1 MPKKNQ
7 GLHNRWFIEAPLYQ
21 LANGEEIRQA
31 ARKAGVRLVD
41 AQYKTEFDTEAPGKP
56 AEVLHDRY
64 KKQGGSSDSNHP
76 APNYPEGQD
85 PLVKM
90 AEQRLTELHA
100 AEVAEAQAKAEDA
113 ESKAQAAV
121 DNAAQAAAD
130 TAKAAND
137 AKAAQEAEAA
147 KKAATASQT
156 AAAAAEKAAAAAKS
170 SAEKAAAEAAAKAA
184 KAKAEAE
191 AEANKT
197 IEAKA
202 EVAEKAV
209 K

>member
-7 GLHNRWFIEAPLYQ
+7 GMHDRWFIEAPFYQ

-41 AQYKTEFDTEAPGKP
+41 AQYKTEFDVEAPGKP

-100 AEVAEAQAKAEDA
+100 AEVAEAQANAEDA

-137 AKAAQEAEAA
+137 VKAAQEAEAA
-147 KKAATASQT
+147 EKVATAAQT
-156 AAAAAEKAAAAAKS
+156 AAAEKAAAAAKS

-191 AEANKT
+191 ANKT

>member
-156 AAAAAEKAAAAAKS
+156 AAAEKAAAAAKS

-184 KAKAEAE
+184 KSKAE

>member
-7 GLHNRWFIEAPLYQ
+7 GMHNRWFIESPLYM

-41 AQYKTEFDTEAPGKP
+41 AQYKTELDTEAPGKP
-56 AEVLHDRY
+56 AEVLLDRY

-76 APNYPEGQD
+76 APNYPEGQE

-113 ESKAQAAV
+113 ESKAQSAV

-137 AKAAQEAEAA
+137 AKAAEEAEAA
-147 KKAATASQT
+147 KKVATA
-156 AAAAAEKAAAAAKS
+156 AAAAAAKS

-191 AEANKT
+191 ANKT

>member
-1 MPKKNQ
+1 MTKKNQ
-7 GLHNRWFIEAPLYQ
+7 GMHNRWFIESPLYM

-56 AEVLHDRY
+56 TEVLHDRY

-76 APNYPEGQD
+76 APTYPEGQE

-90 AEQRLTELHA
+90 ADQRLTE
-100 AEVAEAQAKAEDA
+100 V
-113 ESKAQAAV
+113 
-121 DNAAQAAAD
+121 QAAAVVEAEAKAD
-130 TAKAAND
+130 EEEAKAKAAETAKA
-137 AKAAQEAEAA
+137 
-147 KKAATASQT
+147 T
-156 AAAAAEKAAAAAKS
+156 AAAAAKAAAA
-170 SAEKAAAEAAAKAA
+170 
-184 KAKAEAE
+184 KAEAQ
-191 AEANKT
+191 ASKT

-202 EVAEKAV
+202 EVAEKAT

>member
-1 MPKKNQ
+1 MSTKNQ
-7 GLHNRWFIEAPLYQ
+7 GMLNRWFITVPLYM

-31 ARKAGVRLVD
+31 ARKAGARLVD
-41 AQYKTEFDTEAPGKP
+41 AQFKTEHDVEAPGKP
-56 AEVLHDRY
+56 TEVLLDRY
-64 KKQGGSSDSNHP
+64 KKQDGSSDSNHP
-76 APNYPEGQD
+76 APTSTEGQE

-90 AEQRLTELHA
+90 AEQRLTEVHA
-100 AEVAEAQAKAEDA
+100 AQFAEAQAKAED
-113 ESKAQAAV
+113 ESSKAQVAV
-121 DNAAQAAAD
+121 DNAAQAAVD

-137 AKAAQEAEAA
+137 AKAAKEAEAA
-147 KKAATASQT
+147 KKVATAAQT
-156 AAAAAEKAAAAAKS
+156 AAAEKAAAAAKA
-170 SAEKAAAEAAAKAA
+170 SAEKAAADAAAKSAAA
-184 KAKAEAE
+184 KAE

>member
-7 GLHNRWFIEAPLYQ
+7 GLHNRWFIESPLYQ

-31 ARKAGVRLVD
+31 ARKAGVRLID
-41 AQYKTEFDTEAPGKP
+41 ARYKTEFDVEAPGKP

-85 PLVKM
+85 PMVKM
-90 AEQRLTELHA
+90 AEQRLTEIHA
-100 AEVAEAQAKAEDA
+100 AEVAEAQTKAEDA
-113 ESKAQAAV
+113 ESKAQVAV
-121 DNAAQAAAD
+121 DNAD
-130 TAKAAND
+130 G
-137 AKAAQEAEAA
+137 
-147 KKAATASQT
+147 
-156 AAAAAEKAAAAAKS
+156 KAAAA
-170 SAEKAAAEAAAKAA
+170 KAAAEAAAKAA

-191 AEANKT
+191 ANKS

>member
-1 MPKKNQ
+1 MTAKNQ

-41 AQYKTEFDTEAPGKP
+41 AQYKTEFDAEAPGKP

-76 APNYPEGQD
+76 APTYPEGQE

-90 AEQRLTELHA
+90 AEQRLTE
-100 AEVAEAQAKAEDA
+100 V
-113 ESKAQAAV
+113 
-121 DNAAQAAAD
+121 QAAAVVEAEAKAD
-130 TAKAAND
+130 EEEAKAKAAETAKA
-137 AKAAQEAEAA
+137 
-147 KKAATASQT
+147 T
-156 AAAAAEKAAAAAKS
+156 AAAAAKAAAA
-170 SAEKAAAEAAAKAA
+170 
-184 KAKAEAE
+184 KAEAQ
-191 AEANKT
+191 ASKT

>member
-7 GLHNRWFIEAPLYQ
+7 GLPNRWFIEAPLYQ

-76 APNYPEGQD
+76 APNYPEGQE

-100 AEVAEAQAKAEDA
+100 AEVAEAQTKAEDT

-121 DNAAQAAAD
+121 DNAAQA
-130 TAKAAND
+130 
-137 AKAAQEAEAA
+137 
-147 KKAATASQT
+147 
-156 AAAAAEKAAAAAKS
+156 AAAAAKS

-191 AEANKT
+191 ANKT

>member
-31 ARKAGVRLVD
+31 ARKAGVRLID
-41 AQYKTEFDTEAPGKP
+41 ARYKTEFDVEAPGKP

-85 PLVKM
+85 PLADEEEAK
-90 AEQRLTELHA
+90 AKA
-100 AEVAEAQAKAEDA
+100 AE
-113 ESKAQAAV
+113 
-121 DNAAQAAAD
+121 
-130 TAKAAND
+130 TAKA
-137 AKAAQEAEAA
+137 
-147 KKAATASQT
+147 T
-156 AAAAAEKAAAAAKS
+156 AAAAAKAAAA
-170 SAEKAAAEAAAKAA
+170 
-184 KAKAEAE
+184 KAEAQ
-191 AEANKT
+191 ASKT

>member
-41 AQYKTEFDTEAPGKP
+41 AQYKTEFDEEAPGKP
-56 AEVLHDRY
+56 AEVLLDRY
-64 KKQGGSSDSNHP
+64 KKQGGSSDSSHP
-76 APNYPEGQD
+76 APTYPEGQE

-90 AEQRLTELHA
+90 AEQRLTEIHA
-100 AEVAEAQAKAEDA
+100 AQVAEAQAKAED
-113 ESKAQAAV
+113 ESSKAQAAV
-121 DNAAQAAAD
+121 ENAAQAAAD
-130 TAKAAND
+130 AASAANE
-137 AKAAQEAEAA
+137 AKAAQETEAA
-147 KKAATASQT
+147 KKATTTAQT
-156 AAAAAEKAAAAAKS
+156 ATAEKAAAAAKS

-191 AEANKT
+191 ANKT

>member
-1 MPKKNQ
+1 MPKKTQ

-31 ARKAGVRLVD
+31 ARKAGVRLID
-41 AQYKTEFDTEAPGKP
+41 ARYKTEFDAEAPGKP

-85 PLVKM
+85 PKVKM

-100 AEVAEAQAKAEDA
+100 AEVAEAQTKAEDA
-113 ESKAQAAV
+113 ESKAQVAV
-121 DNAAQAAAD
+121 DNAD
-130 TAKAAND
+130 G
-137 AKAAQEAEAA
+137 
-147 KKAATASQT
+147 
-156 AAAAAEKAAAAAKS
+156 KAAAA
-170 SAEKAAAEAAAKAA
+170 KAAAEAAAKAA

-191 AEANKT
+191 ANKS

>member
-31 ARKAGVRLVD
+31 ARKAGVRLID
-41 AQYKTEFDTEAPGKP
+41 ARYKTEFDVEAPGKP

-147 KKAATASQT
+147 EKVATAAQT
-156 AAAAAEKAAAAAKS
+156 AAAEKAAAAAKS

-191 AEANKT
+191 ANKT

>member
-1 MPKKNQ
+1 MTAKNQ
-7 GLHNRWFIEAPLYQ
+7 GMLNRWFITVPLYM

-31 ARKAGVRLVD
+31 ARKAGARLVD
-41 AQYKTEFDTEAPGKP
+41 AQYKTEHDVEAPGKP
-56 AEVLHDRY
+56 TEVLLDRY
-64 KKQGGSSDSNHP
+64 KKQDGSSDSNHP
-76 APNYPEGQD
+76 APTYPEGQD

-90 AEQRLTELHA
+90 AEQHLTELHA

-121 DNAAQAAAD
+121 DNAAQAA
-130 TAKAAND
+130 
-137 AKAAQEAEAA
+137 
-147 KKAATASQT
+147 
-156 AAAAAEKAAAAAKS
+156 KS

-184 KAKAEAE
+184 KAKAEA
-191 AEANKT
+191 NKT

>member
-1 MPKKNQ
+1 MTKKNQ
-7 GLHNRWFIEAPLYQ
+7 GMHNRWFIESPLYM

-41 AQYKTEFDTEAPGKP
+41 AQYKTEFDAEAPGKP

-76 APNYPEGQD
+76 APTYPEGQE

-90 AEQRLTELHA
+90 ADQRLTE
-100 AEVAEAQAKAEDA
+100 V
-113 ESKAQAAV
+113 
-121 DNAAQAAAD
+121 QAAAVVEAEAKAD
-130 TAKAAND
+130 EEEAKAKAAETAKA
-137 AKAAQEAEAA
+137 
-147 KKAATASQT
+147 T
-156 AAAAAEKAAAAAKS
+156 AAAAAKAAAAK
-170 SAEKAAAEAAAKAA
+170 
-184 KAKAEAE
+184 AE

-202 EVAEKAV
+202 EVAEKAA

>member
-31 ARKAGVRLVD
+31 ARKAGVRLVG

-113 ESKAQAAV
+113 ESEAQAAV
-121 DNAAQAAAD
+121 ENAAQAAAD

-147 KKAATASQT
+147 KKVATAAQT
-156 AAAAAEKAAAAAKS
+156 AAAEKAAAAAKS

-191 AEANKT
+191 ADKT

>member
-1 MPKKNQ
+1 MTKKNQ
-7 GLHNRWFIEAPLYQ
+7 GMHNRWFIESPLYM

-76 APNYPEGQD
+76 APTYPEGQE

-90 AEQRLTELHA
+90 AEQRLTEIHA
-100 AEVAEAQAKAEDA
+100 AEVAESQAKAEDEEAKAKAA
-113 ESKAQAAV
+113 E
-121 DNAAQAAAD
+121 
-130 TAKAAND
+130 TAKA
-137 AKAAQEAEAA
+137 
-147 KKAATASQT
+147 T
-156 AAAAAEKAAAAAKS
+156 AA
-170 SAEKAAAEAAAKAA
+170 AAAKAA
-184 KAKAEAE
+184 KAKAE

>member
-31 ARKAGVRLVD
+31 ARKAGVRLID
-41 AQYKTEFDTEAPGKP
+41 ARYKTEFDVEAPGKP

-85 PLVKM
+85 PLVKI

-100 AEVAEAQAKAEDA
+100 AEVAEAQAKSEDA

-130 TAKAAND
+130 TAKAA
-137 AKAAQEAEAA
+137 QEAEAA
-147 KKAATASQT
+147 KKVATAAQT
-156 AAAAAEKAAAAAKS
+156 ATAEKAAAAAKS

-191 AEANKT
+191 ANKT